1 MTVLQERRQAW
12 DVIFSD
18 PNLSEQSLQQR
29 GITGTVCEKGLRSVC
44 WKVYLGYLPNL
55 NVSTWS
61 AIQMNERKRYTDL
74 RRQYIEEPAELMT
87 KKSDNLSDNNP
98 LALNES
104 NPWQQYFAD
113 SEIRKVIRQ
122 DVDRTFPDVDFFRSE
137 TVQEKMTD
145 ILFIYC
151 KIHHDVSYRQ
161 GMHELL
167 APFYWNIATESLDE
181 VPSDDIDAC
190 LSDPTNRLM
199 VQVLDPTFIEH
210 DTFLLFD
217 RLMSYAKPW
226 YEFNNSIPPA
236 KSLNRRSKSA
246 MDLTTS
252 DNSSLQQTNLN
263 PVVGVC
269 QRIHHQYLRLV
280 DPPLYKHLE
289 NFGIEPQ
296 LFGIRWL
303 RLLFGR
309 EFEFYEL
316 LRLWDAIFAQDPTL
330 EIAEFVCLAI
340 LLRLHDQLIEND
352 YAECLSLLMRG
363 TRISKPITLVEQA
376 KYLQGNLSHDGALQI
391 LRQNDLRAGKEPRAS
406 LWKNDLEKAALPYQQ
421 QSQHQQRRQQASSNL
436 DNITN
441 ITRGVMKSS
450 QVRDLNKTIAGV
462 MGTVQKNVNLFGDN
476 VLGRNVN
483 LDGQQSQRRRLTVPS
498 EFPDGIDR
506 VAPSSGQVYNQ
517 PSATLPR
524 SSSSNSMQRASINTF
539 SSPALVNRNNDNNNT
554 TAAALA
560 TIQKVNRQMG
570 GLMAQCID
578 VLEKELFSNDT
589 TLHQQTPT
597 ISTLSTKPTTLAGT
611 STSTEIANE
620 YDVIQQAETV
630 EPALSGSDG
639 NAAATTDESTNSGND
654 SAKDRDYAQ
663 DMSDETTATTTAA
676 PETDTPDDDDTARG
690 PADGITSGSVTTP
703 STDQKRGPDEA
714 SLTLALAG
722 LKHIRDVLQGKQLQF
737 DSNVLD
743 LDLATAPST
752 LFAAKDST
760 ENGSLL
766 GQKERRD
773 ITKKPLPNIQQKH
786 ASIGQQQQQQQPEP
800 EKARIDSP
808 VTATTPAPTRP
819 VTNKHIPPTNRPKSQ
834 HQVTYS
840 IEDLLSDPALQT
852 SGGGRGSDQHHHTTS
867 KKFQW
872 MIDKDNSDSNT
883 TNQGERSTTTTT
895 TTTAHLFSSN
905 DKDPA
910 TPLLPSSTDNTDD
923 IVPILGQQQHH
934 HHHRPTSRQRSSMN
948 LNRVSKTSSASDATV
963 NHVDPLDAKNVD
975 KRYSY
980 EYDIYH

>member
-1 MTVLQERRQAW
+1 MTVLETRRQAW

-29 GITGTVCEKGLRSVC
+29 GITGTVCDNGLRSVC

-61 AIQMNERKRYTDL
+61 SVQLNERKRYTDL

-87 KKSDNLSDNNP
+87 QKDDNLTDNNP

-137 TVQEKMTD
+137 AVQEKMTD

-151 KIHHDVSYRQ
+151 KIHHEVSYRQ

-167 APFYWNIATESLDE
+167 APFYWNIATESLDG
-181 VPSDDIDAC
+181 VPMEEIDSY
-190 LSDPTNRLM
+190 LTDPTNRLM
-199 VQVLDPTFIEH
+199 VQVLDPAFIEH
-210 DTFLLFD
+210 DAFLLFD

-226 YEFNNSIPPA
+226 YEFNNTIPA
-236 KSLNRRSKSA
+236 KSLDRRSRSN

-252 DNSSLQQTNLN
+252 DNSKIQQTNLN

-289 NFGIEPQ
+289 KFGIEPQ

-309 EFEFYEL
+309 EFEFFEL

-330 EIAEFVCLAI
+330 KIVEFVCLAI
-340 LLRLHDQLIEND
+340 LLRLHDQLMEND
-352 YAECLSLLMRG
+352 YAECLTLLMRG
-363 TRISKPITLVEQA
+363 TRISNPITLVEQA

-391 LRQNDLRAGKEPRAS
+391 LRQNDLRSGKEPRAS
-406 LWKNDLEKAALPYQQ
+406 LWKNDLENASLPDHNLQQ
-421 QSQHQQRRQQASSNL
+421 HYRKSQGSNL

-462 MGTVQKNVNLFGDN
+462 MGTVHKNVNLFGDN
-476 VLGRNVN
+476 VLGRGAAMN
-483 LDGQQSQRRRLTVPS
+483 GSPQRRRLTVSS

-506 VAPSSGQVYNQ
+506 VAPSMNQ
-517 PSATLPR
+517 HHSKPYANLPR
-524 SSSSNSMQRASINTF
+524 SSSNSHIQRLSTDMTSSANINDTNGV
-539 SSPALVNRNNDNNNT
+539 AL
-554 TAAALA
+554 AAL
-560 TIQKVNRQMG
+560 QKANRQMG

-578 VLEKELFSNDT
+578 ILEKELFSNDT
-589 TLHQQTPT
+589 SQQKPSDNTNVAESTSSDLSPPPGNVDHGVQESEKTPFTTTNNEIELEKPSDTNLSRPSDNDNSDNDGDDSQDLKKNST
-597 ISTLSTKPTTLAGT
+597 ISVTPEAT
-611 STSTEIANE
+611 S
-620 YDVIQQAETV
+620 V
-630 EPALSGSDG
+630 ESK
-639 NAAATTDESTNSGND
+639 N
-654 SAKDRDYAQ
+654 
-663 DMSDETTATTTAA
+663 
-676 PETDTPDDDDTARG
+676 
-690 PADGITSGSVTTP
+690 
-703 STDQKRGPDEA
+703 GPDEA

-722 LKHIRDVLQGKQLQF
+722 LKHIRDVLQGRQLQF
-737 DSNVLD
+737 DCNVLD
-743 LDLATAPST
+743 LDLTTPPSSSKANNT
-752 LFAAKDST
+752 KPS
-760 ENGSLL
+760 S
-766 GQKERRD
+766 KEQQHD
-773 ITKKPLPNIQQKH
+773 ISKKPLPDLQKQQP
-786 ASIGQQQQQQQPEP
+786 SPPNSQQQCYSHAILMNSDPEV
-800 EKARIDSP
+800 KTGIDSP
-808 VTATTPAPTRP
+808 ITASTPSPTRP
-819 VTNKHIPPTNRPKSQ
+819 ATKNIPISRPKQ
-834 HQVTYS
+834 QVTYS
-840 IEDLLSDPALQT
+840 IEDLLSDPALQ
-852 SGGGRGSDQHHHTTS
+852 SSGRGSDQHS
-867 KKFQW
+867 PSNNKFQW
-872 MIDKDNSDSNT
+872 MIDNET
-883 TNQGERSTTTTT
+883 
-895 TTTAHLFSSN
+895 SN
-905 DKDPA
+905 DNTLTSVLFNSSRDPI
-910 TPLLPSSTDNTDD
+910 STDDD
-923 IVPILGQQQHH
+923 GLPVLGQQQQQQ
-934 HHHRPTSRQRSSMN
+934 HRPVSRQRSSMI
-948 LNRVSKTSSASDATV
+948 LNKSPTTTTKSVVPDPTI